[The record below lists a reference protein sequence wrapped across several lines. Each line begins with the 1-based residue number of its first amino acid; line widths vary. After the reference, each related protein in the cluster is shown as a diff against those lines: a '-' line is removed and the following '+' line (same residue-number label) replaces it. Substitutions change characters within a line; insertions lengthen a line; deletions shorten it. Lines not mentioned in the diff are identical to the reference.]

1 MRKHSEYP
9 SHWKRK
15 LLDDVAIRGTGHT
28 PSQSYPEYWDGD
40 IKWVSLAD
48 SSLLD
53 KLFIYTTSK
62 KISLLGIK
70 KSSAV
75 IHPKGT
81 VLLSRDAGVGKSAI
95 MAEDMAVSQHFI
107 TWNCSIPSQELYN
120 VFLYYWLQSMKPEF
134 ERMAIGS
141 TVKTI
146 GLPYF
151 TKLMIS
157 FPPLKEQIAI
167 SNMLSICDLVIEKT
181 RKLIDVKEA
190 KYKWLQQQL
199 IIKSSQNNK
208 NWRQCRICDIADR
221 IQRKS
226 NGAEYPIL
234 TISSSAG
241 FVLQEEKYSRFMAGK
256 SVEDYILIQR
266 GEFAYNKGNSLRF
279 QFGCIF
285 ELKDY
290 DEALVPHVYV
300 CFKLHNEVN
309 PDYLGHVFAA
319 DYLKRQLGAL
329 VKTGVRNNGLLNIR
343 PEEFMS
349 VTVPIPPAH
358 KQAFIAEIL
367 NTARQEINL
376 LKKQVEAYRKLKRG
390 LMQKLLTGQWR
401 VKADQEELL

>member
-1 MRKHSEYP
+1 
-9 SHWKRK
+9 
-15 LLDDVAIRGTGHT
+15 
-28 PSQSYPEYWDGD
+28 
-40 IKWVSLAD
+40 
-48 SSLLD
+48 
-53 KLFIYTTSK
+53 
-62 KISLLGIK
+62 
-70 KSSAV
+70 
-75 IHPKGT
+75 
-81 VLLSRDAGVGKSAI
+81 
-95 MAEDMAVSQHFI
+95 
-107 TWNCSIPSQELYN
+107 
-120 VFLYYWLQSMKPEF
+120 
-134 ERMAIGS
+134 
-141 TVKTI
+141 
-146 GLPYF
+146 
-151 TKLMIS
+151 MIS